1 MSLHA
6 QTESGRKFVELQGIM
21 NQTVAGMAQ
30 EAYLMISGISMKI
43 K

>member
-6 QTESGRKFVELQGIM
+6 QNEAGRKFVELQGII
-21 NQTVAGMAQ
+21 NQTIAGMAQ
-30 EAYLMISGISMKI
+30 EAYMMISGISMKI